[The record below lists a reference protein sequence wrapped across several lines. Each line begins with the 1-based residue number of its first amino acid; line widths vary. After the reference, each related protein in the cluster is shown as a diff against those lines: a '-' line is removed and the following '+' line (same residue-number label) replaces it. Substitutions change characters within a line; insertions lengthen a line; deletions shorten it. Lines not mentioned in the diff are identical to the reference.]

1 MQLQATRGPLVLAA
15 LSAAPV
21 VMWAGSTPLHERF
34 TGSFAALTS
43 VAVACALAGTS
54 AFALNLVLGARLRLV
69 AALFGGL
76 EPMYR
81 AHRANGRLAF
91 ALLLAHVVLILAAR
105 ATVSTDAALSLLR
118 PGAGWTVF
126 AGVLAFGA
134 MTVAIVL
141 TLFVRLGHEVFVYV
155 QRSFGFAFL
164 GATYHVFTTSGAKA
178 DSRLLNAYLATLAT
192 LGLAAFAYRSLLGS
206 VLVRRRRYRVQAVDR
221 LDESVTEI
229 VMRPVGRTLAFAP
242 GQFVFVNF
250 RSLALRERFRPFEL
264 SAQGVLSIRTGEVSN
279 QFHPFSITS
288 APGEPALRLTVKAV
302 GDYTRALRELEAGAE
317 AIVEGPYGSFS
328 HRDVPERRQVWIAG
342 GIGVTPFLSMAR
354 SLGDRD
360 EPSVDFY
367 YCVER
372 REEAH
377 FLDELHEVG
386 RRRPDF
392 RVTLVPRDTAGF
404 LTADRLAAETGDL
417 SSRAALICGPPAM
430 IESLRGQLLARGMH
444 RTRIHAEEF
453 GFARLGRS
461 AADAGADVPPA
472 ATSSRLRPRRRPP
485 DVAAAVFTLV
495 ALAFAG
501 FTFAIG
507 VVVGAQAS
515 SHAAAAAGTAAA
527 RTTTGGAPPA
537 ADGRDVFA
545 SAGCGECHTFAAAGS
560 TGSVGPNLDD
570 ADPKVERVRELVL
583 NGSGTMP
590 PYRSR
595 LDDRQIDAVAAFVSR
610 AAAR

>member
-1 MQLQATRGPLVLAA
+1 VQLQATRGPLVLAA

-21 VMWAGSTPLHERF
+21 VIWAGSTPLDERF

-81 AHRANGRLAF
+81 AHRATGRLAF

-105 ATVSTDAALSLLR
+105 ATVSTDAALSLLG

-134 MTVAIVL
+134 MTVAIAL

-206 VLVRRRRYRVQAVDR
+206 VLVRRRRYRVEAVDR

-288 APGEPALRLTVKAV
+288 APGEPALRITVKAV

-328 HRDVPERRQVWIAG
+328 HRDVPERRQIWIAG

-377 FLDELHEVG
+377 FLDELHEIAG
-386 RRRPDF
+386 RRPDF

-404 LTADRLAAETGDL
+404 LTAERIAAETGDL

-461 AADAGADVPPA
+461 VDAGADVPPP

-507 VVVGAQAS
+507 IVVGSQAS
-515 SHAAAAAGTAAA
+515 SQAAAADGTGPA
-527 RTTTGGAPPA
+527 RTATGAAPPT

-545 SAGCGECHTFAAAGS
+545 SAGCGECHTLAAAGS
-560 TGSVGPNLDD
+560 TGSVGPNLDE
-570 ADPKVERVRELVL
+570 ANPEAERVREVVA
-583 NGSGTMP
+583 NGSGAMP
-590 PYRSR
+590 AYRSR
-595 LDDRQIDAVAAFVSR
+595 LDDRQIDAVAAFLSR